1 MIIGQEMAEIRHG
14 GGVPYGPIFGVCAV
28 WPVFWR
34 LRAGQKS
41 SNTTCEFNTCGWYG
55 TIGCDLV
62 VPAEF
67 LIPGVSYPPVNVLYG
82 RERAPEKGTTED

>member
-1 MIIGQEMAEIRHG
+1 MG
-14 GGVPYGPIFGVCAV
+14 GGVPYGPIFGVCVV

-34 LRAGQKS
+34 LRTGQKS
-41 SNTTCEFNTCGWYG
+41 SNTTCEFQYLWLV
-55 TIGCDLV
+55 GCDLV

-82 RERAPEKGTTED
+82 RE

>member
-14 GGVPYGPIFGVCAV
+14 GGMRYGPIFGVCAV

-41 SNTTCEFNTCGWYG
+41 CNTCELQYLR
-55 TIGCDLV
+55 LV
-62 VPAEF
+62 ARGVGAEGQ
-67 LIPGVSYPPVNVLYG
+67 LEGSKLCVELSV
-82 RERAPEKGTTED
+82 